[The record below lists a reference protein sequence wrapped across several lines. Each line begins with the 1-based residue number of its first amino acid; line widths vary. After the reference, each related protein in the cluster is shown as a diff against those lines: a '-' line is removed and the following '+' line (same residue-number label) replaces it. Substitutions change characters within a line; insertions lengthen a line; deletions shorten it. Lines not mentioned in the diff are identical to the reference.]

1 MNFNIFL
8 RRSLKARVSLFT
20 LIIFLVSIWV
30 LAFYTSN
37 YLRQDMQHMLSDQQ
51 FSTISLLAAE
61 VNDELETRMEALK
74 KISEQITSATLANP
88 VALQTLLEQRV
99 VFQTLFN
106 GGTFVTGIDGV
117 VIASVPVST
126 GRIGVSYM
134 EREHIS
140 AALKEGKT
148 SISKPLIGK
157 TSMTPVFGMVTPIRN
172 FEGKVMGA
180 LVGVIELSKHN
191 FIDLITQSRY
201 VKTGDY
207 FLVAPQYR
215 LIVTSS
221 DKTRIMQQLPA
232 PGINPTL
239 DPFIQGYE
247 GSAVYVNPLGIEVLG
262 SAKGIPVAGWYM
274 GAILP
279 TTEAFAPIHSMQQ
292 HILLSTILVTLLA
305 GGLTWWILSRQLA
318 PMLVAARIL
327 DTQSDTNQPMKPLP
341 IANPDEIGRLIGGFN
356 HLLNNLTQREEEIR
370 RSRDELEIRVQKRTV
385 DLAKTVEILR
395 ECAELLDLAHDAIL
409 VRDSDS
415 NIKYWNSG
423 AEKTYGWTKEETLGK
438 KSHDLLQTQFPI
450 PLEDIVL
457 STLNT
462 GQWEGELKHVTKD
475 GTPIVVDSR
484 WGVHKNLDGDLLGTL
499 EINRDI
505 TERIKMTEERDRLI
519 DDLQKALANVEV
531 LNGLLPICASCKKIR
546 DDKGYWNQIEAYI
559 SNHSKAQFS
568 HGLCPD
574 CARKL
579 YPDLDVDFGPMLE
592 DKQAHK

>member
-201 VKTGDY
+201 GKTGDY

-232 PGINPTL
+232 PSINPTL

-279 TTEAFAPIHSMQQ
+279 TAEAFAPIHSMQQ

-395 ECAELLDLAHDAIL
+395 ERAELLDLAHDAIL

-415 NIKYWNSG
+415 IIKYWNSG